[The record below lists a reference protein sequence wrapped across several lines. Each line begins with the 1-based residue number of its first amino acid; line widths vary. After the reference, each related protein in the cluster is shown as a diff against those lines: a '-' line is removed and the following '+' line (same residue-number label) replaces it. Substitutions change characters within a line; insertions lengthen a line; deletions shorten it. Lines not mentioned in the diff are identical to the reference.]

1 MVLSAASKVR
11 TTLYSITVNSTPGKQ
26 QLSFEWAHHLI
37 SSPYDLILFEKLELQ
52 SIINSCGY
60 IYIFFLVLDESPES
74 GSEED
79 EEDPDITEAVN
90 ELVPDL
96 ATEDEEAYLNLSLE
110 EETSIIAEYRTLLLS
125 AGHNASSNVV
135 TS

>member
-1 MVLSAASKVR
+1 M
-11 TTLYSITVNSTPGKQ
+11 
-26 QLSFEWAHHLI
+26 
-37 SSPYDLILFEKLELQ
+37 ILFEKLELQ
-52 SIINSCGY
+52 SIMNSCGY

>member
-1 MVLSAASKVR
+1 M
-11 TTLYSITVNSTPGKQ
+11 
-26 QLSFEWAHHLI
+26 
-37 SSPYDLILFEKLELQ
+37 ILFEKLELQ

-60 IYIFFLVLDESPES
+60 IFIFFSVLDESPES
-74 GSEED
+74 GS

-96 ATEDEEAYLNLSLE
+96 TTEDDEAYLNLSLE

-125 AGHNASSNVV
+125 AGHNARSNVV

>member
-1 MVLSAASKVR
+1 MVSYAASKVR
-11 TTLYSITVNSTPGKQ
+11 TTLNSIINSTTGKR
-26 QLSFEWAHHLI
+26 QLSFEWAHYLI

-52 SIINSCGY
+52 SIMNSCGY

>member
-1 MVLSAASKVR
+1 MVSYAASKVR
-11 TTLYSITVNSTPGKQ
+11 TTLNSIINSTTGKQ

-125 AGHNASSNVV
+125 AGHSASSNVV

>member
-1 MVLSAASKVR
+1 MVSYAASKVR
-11 TTLYSITVNSTPGKQ
+11 TALYSIINSTTGKQ
-26 QLSFEWAHHLI
+26 QLSFEWARHLI

-52 SIINSCGY
+52 SIINGCGY

-125 AGHNASSNVV
+125 AGHSASSNVV